1 MALWGASA
9 PLFVSPFLYACPM
22 RILIADDEPLARQ
35 RLLSLVAEIGTPWQ
49 LVGEVGDGL
58 ALLERCSQGDVDLVL
73 LDIRM
78 PGLDGMAAA
87 QRLQQLE
94 NPPVVI
100 FTTAYS
106 EQALEAFERQALDYL
121 LKPIRLERL
130 KQALDKALALSRV
143 QQKTLASQPQESE
156 KPQAIRVKIGNELMN
171 WLLEEVLFFR
181 AEDKYI
187 LVRHLQGE
195 ALIEDSLRNLEQAYP
210 GFLRIHRNTLLNPL
224 HLRGIKRQQNGQF
237 CALLKDA
244 EDCPEISRRHLPAVR
259 QWLGDL

>member
-1 MALWGASA
+1 
-9 PLFVSPFLYACPM
+9 M

-35 RLLSLVAEIGTPWQ
+35 RLQGLVTEIGAPWQ
-49 LVGEVGDGL
+49 LVGEVADGL
-58 ALLERCSQGDVDLVL
+58 AVIERCSQGDVDLVL

-87 QRLQQLE
+87 QRLQQFKA
-94 NPPVVI
+94 PPVII

-130 KQALDKALALSRV
+130 RQALDKALALSRV
-143 QQKTLASQPQESE
+143 QQKTLIRQTEDSQQ
-156 KPQAIRVKIGNELMN
+156 QTIRVKIGNELVS
-171 WLLEEVLFFR
+171 WSLDEVLFFR

-195 ALIEDSLRNLEQAYP
+195 AIIEGSLKHLEQAHP
-210 GFLRIHRNTLLNPL
+210 DFVRIHRNSLLNPWY
-224 HLRGIKRQQNGQF
+224 LRGIKRLANGQF

-244 EDCPEISRRHLPAVR
+244 EECLEISRRHLPAIR
-259 QWLGDL
+259 HLLDGQ